1 MTETTS
7 MQPVATG
14 GYETTRFNAPRRGV
28 RWLGAEA
35 SPAESFARPHAVV
48 HQHPTARH
56 LLRLRY
62 RVQVVRGFE
71 LVGHGGEVLTP
82 SQQECKAAHHDAL
95 ELPTGQIV
103 LITHL
108 CQGQSAT
115 VIQLPVEQSDA
126 AEHIITE
133 LTPTSFAPR

>member
-1 MTETTS
+1 MCDYSLEHLTSRAAKVGDKLVTTHFKHS
-7 MQPVATG
+7 LTG
-14 GYETTRFNAPRRGV
+14 GFCAIGEPNIAVCLKPGTEIAFDREVESISGFWMRSKKLGSMVARFRRV
-28 RWLGAEA
+28 N
-35 SPAESFARPHAVV
+35 
-48 HQHPTARH
+48 
-56 LLRLRY
+56 
-62 RVQVVRGFE
+62 
-71 LVGHGGEVLTP
+71 
-82 SQQECKAAHHDAL
+82 QECKAAHHDAL

-103 LITHL
+103 LVTRL